1 MASGN
6 FLSNDKNRV
15 LLWTNPNPSSAFGTQ
30 TINVVNAA
38 KYSLLEVVFKPN
50 NQSGIT
56 DNTYMTQFVDVSY
69 NKHKLGFSGFINSS
83 TTSSRANGAYRNLT
97 INIDSLNFENGTKML
112 FTDSTLSDSYC
123 VVPVK
128 IYGIR

>member
-30 TINVVNAA
+30 TINF
-38 KYSLLEVVFKPN
+38 E
-50 NQSGIT
+50 
-56 DNTYMTQFVDVSY
+56 
-69 NKHKLGFSGFINSS
+69 S
-83 TTSSRANGAYRNLT
+83 T
-97 INIDSLNFENGTKML
+97 
-112 FTDSTLSDSYC
+112 TLSDPYC